1 MGNVLTGVYADAYK
15 FVNQYASIINNGLP
29 KSSRSELSP
38 VCKEIKRIYNL
49 DVEDYMKY
57 FSTEDKKIL
66 FLFSN
71 NESKLYTTVKYEDC
85 IFIVV
90 PTSSLFK
97 TLEDKR
103 IICGIHNVICDIL
116 NMFMVFKQ
124 GSTVEIFK
132 SVFAAY
138 YFTIVLFGKCFEID
152 KYAEKVMIE
161 IINTHIGDLID
172 PKELITAA
180 ALGAK
185 ADENIVKMFTDHGVL
200 VYMNPETLDI
210 IRSEM
215 MQ

>member
-15 FVNQYASIINNGLP
+15 FVNHYASIINNGVP

-38 VCKEIKRIYNL
+38 VCKEVKRIYNL

-57 FSTEDKKIL
+57 FTTEDKKAL

-71 NESKLYTTVKYEDC
+71 NESNIYTTVQYEDC

-97 TLEDKR
+97 NLEDKR
-103 IICGIHNVICDIL
+103 IICGIHSVLCTIL

-124 GSTVEIFK
+124 GSPIEIFK
-132 SVFAAY
+132 TIFAAY

-152 KYAEKVMIE
+152 KYAEKVMIDS
-161 IINTHIGDLID
+161 ISSDIGDLID
-172 PKELITAA
+172 PKELISAA
-180 ALGAK
+180 TLGIK
-185 ADENIVKMFTDHGVL
+185 ADENIGKMFTDHGVL